1 MKLFYKSYAPDVSA
15 GSTTIKD
22 DGEKRSPRK
31 LINPLELP
39 DGIADDGAGG
49 GDGCR

>member
-1 MKLFYKSYAPDVSA
+1 MKLFYKSYAPDISA

-22 DGEKRSPRK
+22 VGQKKSFPQVD
-31 LINPLELP
+31 NPLELP

-49 GDGCR
+49 GKGTR